1 MLILSSH
8 VISVMSRHPLAL
20 DRGPTYAQ
28 LQHMRSHQPQLEV
41 KNSYGEQD
49 YDSDY
54 HYDVSANHLESHN
67 HYSHQAESE
76 PALPSWVLP
85 LIALVRQTLQV
96 HIPSNKHLPGLHCAP
111 LLPDLHHDSCQEKEK
126 RRRAEPVKS
135 SFQNRK
141 TSDIF

>member
-1 MLILSSH
+1 
-8 VISVMSRHPLAL
+8 MSRHPLAL

-28 LQHMRSHQPQLEV
+28 LQDMRSHQPQLEV

-54 HYDVSANHLESHN
+54 HYDVSANHLESHS

-96 HIPSNKHLPGLHCAP
+96 HI
-111 LLPDLHHDSCQEKEK
+111 
-126 RRRAEPVKS
+126 
-135 SFQNRK
+135 
-141 TSDIF
+141 